1 MYEFKNKNSLKVDI
15 YRKIRYNLLQ
25 RHIYGLTSSF
35 RVLPDFLVIGAKR
48 CGTTSL
54 YEYLGQHPC
63 IKKSSHD
70 HIGFFDDN
78 FHLGIG
84 FYKSFFP
91 TIFEKKFFE
100 FKNGKL
106 LTNDVTS
113 SYIQNSQTATK
124 IFQTLPDKKI
134 IVILR
139 NPIDRAYSEYNLDL
153 RANPD
158 IQSFETIIQNEID
171 NMEDKN
177 DGEVIQNKHYLKR
190 GIYFD
195 QLKPWFE
202 LFPKKNILILSTEKF
217 GEDANNIFN
226 IIFKFLNLENYNI
239 KNSKRMQKG
248 TYTKLNSKTREK
260 LLKFYKL
267 KNNQLYDLIN
277 EKFDWDK

>member
-1 MYEFKNKNSLKVDI
+1 MYPFKNKNSLKVDI

-35 RVLPDFLVIGAKR
+35 RVLPDFLVIGSKR

-78 FHLGIG
+78 FHLGMG

-91 TIFEKKFFE
+91 TIFEKMFFE

-124 IFQTLPDKKI
+124 IFQTLPNTKI
-134 IVILR
+134 IAILR

-171 NMEDKN
+171 NMGNKN
-177 DGEVIQNKHYLKR
+177 DDEVIKNKHYLKK

-195 QLKPWFE
+195 QLKPWFK

-217 GEDANNIFN
+217 GKDTNNIFN
-226 IIFKFLNLENYNI
+226 IIFEFLNLENYNI
-239 KNSKRMQKG
+239 ENSKRMQKG

>member
-1 MYEFKNKNSLKVDI
+1 MYKFKNKNSLKMNI

-25 RHIYGLTSSF
+25 RHIYGLTSSI

-54 YEYLGQHPC
+54 YEYLGEHPC

-78 FHLGIG
+78 FDLGIG

-91 TIFEKKFFE
+91 TIFEKKFLE
-100 FKNGKL
+100 FKNRKL

-134 IVILR
+134 IAILR
-139 NPIDRAYSEYNLDL
+139 NPIDRAYSEYNVDL
-153 RANPD
+153 RVNPN

-171 NMEDKN
+171 NMENKD
-177 DGEVIQNKHYLKR
+177 DGEVIKNKHYLKN

-239 KNSKRMQKG
+239 ENSKRMQKG
-248 TYTKLNSKTREK
+248 TYAKLNPKTRER

-267 KNNQLYDLIN
+267 KNNKLYDLIN
-277 EKFDWDK
+277 EKFDWDQ